1 MNAQFQVL
9 PDLWA
14 DIAMWIG
21 RRHMLDHCA
30 KKLNMGDAKEE
41 CEKFIELIDLG
52 IRNRIRFLY
61 DHSVAASIEAIPM
74 PKTKRKRKSREE
86 RWKEYDNE
94 R

>member
-1 MNAQFQVL
+1 MNPPFQVL
-9 PDLWA
+9 PDIWA

-30 KKLNMGDAKEE
+30 RKLNMGDAKEE

-61 DHSVAASIEAIPM
+61 DQSVVASIASIPM
-74 PKTKRKRKSREE
+74 PTPKPRRRRKETT
-86 RWKEYDNE
+86 DG
-94 R
+94 

>member
-1 MNAQFQVL
+1 MMPPPNYSGVM
-9 PDLWA
+9 PDIWM
-14 DIAMWIG
+14 DIQMWIG

-61 DHSVAASIEAIPM
+61 DQSVQASIDSIPM
-74 PKTKRKRKSREE
+74 PPTRRRRRKETP
-86 RWKEYDNE
+86 
-94 R
+94 